1 MGSKISCPQDREP
14 RLWTLKAYEGL
25 TVDLTPRFGVKPMMC
40 TNFRAVD
47 VNPGAILN
55 EIISRIESTAGEDE
69 EFSVWL
75 KGLLIILIR
84 IWGYVRKIRGARVY
98 RVVLRKFIIIAL
110 LVEAI
115 NTIIEKLVDFI
126 KELILQIDELKKLQE
141 MLNCEG
147 VLDEQQPNP
156 APGPDSASS

>member
-1 MGSKISCPQDREP
+1 MGTKVSCPQDRNP

-25 TVDLTPRFGVKPMMC
+25 TIDLVPRFGVKALMC

-47 VNPGAILN
+47 VNPGAILT
-55 EIISRIESTAGEDE
+55 EIIERIESTSGEDE
-69 EFSVWL
+69 EFSVWM
-75 KGLLIILIR
+75 KALLAILIR
-84 IWGYVRKIRGARVY
+84 IWGYVKKIRGARLY
-98 RVVLRKFIIIAL
+98 RVVLRKFILIAL

-126 KELILQIDELKKLQE
+126 QELILQIEELKKLEE

-147 VLDEQQPNP
+147 VLDEQQP
-156 APGPDSASS
+156 D